1 MAVRDSDFIQ
11 MAAAAVNTVD
21 GGHDDLTSLKKLMEE
36 ENLREQSEQHLSGRN
51 RKRGRLKCM
60 ACHPG
65 STDAVCDG
73 HNAFVCHDAVACFTA
88 HVRDTEGVVTK
99 SKGYYKQQ
107 ACLITYGRWFFS
119 LAGF

>member
-36 ENLREQSEQHLSGRN
+36 ENLREQNEQNLSGRN

-88 HVRDTEGVVTK
+88 HVRDTEGVITK
-99 SKGYYKQQ
+99 SKGDKQQ
-107 ACLITYGRWFFS
+107 ACLITYGMVLS